1 MSKAPQA
8 VSVGTGK
15 MSNSRSRRNLPRRT
29 LMLRR
34 VMARRGMAC
43 RGLTTALL
51 VAGSV
56 ILAACTVGSLGDHL
70 PSAAGGLP
78 ENAPARPATP
88 AAYPAV
94 HDMPPPRDEKV
105 LTVEE
110 QRKVEDELVAMRNRA
125 ATGIGPTG
133 KPSTTASKPT
143 ATPRK
148 PAASA
153 EKSVAAEKPASGN
166 EKPAA
171 GTEKP

>member
-1 MSKAPQA
+1 MGSKADEHCG
-8 VSVGTGK
+8 GTGV
-15 MSNSRSRRNLPRRT
+15 SSRDRSQRRARAA
-29 LMLRR
+29 ML
-34 VMARRGMAC
+34 A
-43 RGLTTALL
+43 ALL
-51 VAGSV
+51 SAAGALIGGCATGTVADH
-56 ILAACTVGSLGDHL
+56 APATVGSL
-70 PSAAGGLP
+70 P
-78 ENAPARPATP
+78 EGAPARPSNP
-88 AAYPAV
+88 YSFPAV